1 MKRKG
6 PTFGHSQVD
15 YRLGNIFKRVVK
27 EFREADAAR
36 EKIDDQYENKV
47 READAARKKTDD
59 EYQNIKAEIESA
71 KILPELFSL
80 QERRMEIG
88 VILLMTA
95 GAFLEQIIN
104 DYANTFLDSDS
115 YEEHLDNLRSVS
127 KWIVLPRLCQNK
139 EISDDD
145 PAIKDFREFVK
156 ARNAIVHHKRRD
168 FYLDLHKASN
178 QTSTES
184 ARFLTACRKA
194 ESTVDGLIQILTSPP
209 PGAKKPETA
218 STEKGNRP
226 PSH

>member
-15 YRLGNIFKRVVK
+15 YRLGNIFRRVVK

-36 EKIDDQYENKV
+36 EKIDREYESK
-47 READAARKKTDD
+47 EEMESIKT
-59 EYQNIKAEIESA
+59 
-71 KILPELFSL
+71 LPELFLS

-115 YEEHLDNLRSVS
+115 YEEHLGNLRNVT
-127 KWIVLPRLCQNK
+127 KWILLPRLCQNK
-139 EISDDD
+139 EISEDD
-145 PAIKDFREFVK
+145 PAINDFREFVK
-156 ARNAIVHHKRRD
+156 ARNAILHHKRRD
-168 FYLDLHKASN
+168 FYLNLHQASN

-184 ARFLTACRKA
+184 ARYLSACRKA
-194 ESTVDGLIQILTSPP
+194 ELTVDGLIKILTSPP
-209 PGAKKPETA
+209 LAAKKPETD
-218 STEKGNRP
+218 KIV
-226 PSH
+226 

>member
-6 PTFGHSQVD
+6 PTFGHSQVN
-15 YRLGNIFKRVVK
+15 YRLGNIFKRVIK
-27 EFREADAAR
+27 EFHEADGER
-36 EKIDDQYENKV
+36 EKIDDEYENKV
-47 READAARKKTDD
+47 READAAREKTDVGH
-59 EYQNIKAEIESA
+59 ENIKKQIESA
-71 KILPELFSL
+71 NLLPELFSL

-139 EISDDD
+139 EISEDD

-168 FYLDLHKASN
+168 FDLNLHKTSN
-178 QTSTES
+178 QTSIES
-184 ARFLTACRKA
+184 ARFLSACRKA
-194 ESTVDGLIQILTSPP
+194 ESTVDGLIKILTSQP
-209 PGAKKPETA
+209 PGAEKPKPA
-218 STEKGNRP
+218 DDCIRP
-226 PSH
+226 KAK